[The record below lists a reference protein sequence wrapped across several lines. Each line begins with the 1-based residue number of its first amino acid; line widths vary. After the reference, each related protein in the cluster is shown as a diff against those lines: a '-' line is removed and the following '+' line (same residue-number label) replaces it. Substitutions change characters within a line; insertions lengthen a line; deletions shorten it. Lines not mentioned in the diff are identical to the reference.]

1 MNPHKPFF
9 LLLLGASCVLPAS
22 AQDAVP
28 PPQPPPTQPDSST
41 PQTAEEA
48 PDNANPATPPP
59 ASDGKTTATD
69 GTASQNAGTSPTAE
83 DDEQV
88 ITIVRERSNSLLG
101 QAKAASEGVVGPR
114 QLERR
119 PILRPGELLETVP
132 GVIITQHSGSGKA
145 NQYFLRG
152 YNLDHGT
159 DLAVSLDGIP
169 LNLPTHAHGQGY
181 IDLNL
186 LIPELVSQLRYRKGS
201 YEADQGDFSSAGSI
215 DLSYA
220 RHLGREDNGVPQ
232 TQSLEV
238 GAFGFQRVL
247 VTGNANKDL
256 LYALELQ
263 HSDSSFELKEDFR
276 KLNGVLR
283 FNRGT
288 ATRGVS
294 VTGLAYNGKWNS
306 SDQIPLRTVDSGL
319 ISRFGNIDPTD
330 GGKSRRFG
338 LAAEVR
344 HDKTNFT
351 AYAMNYRLNLFS
363 NFTYFLDNPTRGDQF
378 EQEDRRNYY
387 GFHLRQNLSNSGARV
402 STVVGV
408 QGRYDDISGVGLF
421 HTQARERFET
431 VREDRV
437 KESSVAPY
445 VQSEIRFN
453 PKLRATVGAR
463 FDYYRFDVA
472 SSIAQNSGK
481 VNDSLLSPKGSLAYR
496 LGKSDEGYFSLGR
509 GFHSNDARGT
519 TITVDPNDP
528 NVPADRVTPLVK
540 ANFVELGLRH
550 ARGGLQSTL
559 ALFGLD
565 SKSELVFVGDAGT
578 TEPSRP
584 SRRIGVEF
592 TNYLNVGHGLI
603 FDADFAYARARF
615 RDSDPAGN
623 RIPGALEGIVS
634 LGASYER
641 DQGINGAL
649 RLRYFGPRP
658 LIEDN
663 SVRSKS
669 SALVNGRLGYKLKNG
684 TRFNVEVFNI
694 FNAAVSDID
703 YYYAS
708 RLPGEGPDGVED
720 IHFHPSEKRSIRV
733 GVVRQF

>member
-1 MNPHKPFF
+1 MNSIKPFF
-9 LLLLGASCVLPAS
+9 LLIGACCALPAS
-22 AQDAVP
+22 AQDTVPSP
-28 PPQPPPTQPDSST
+28 PPIPVSPDAPSSQAGDDAQGAPTT
-41 PQTAEEA
+41 PAG
-48 PDNANPATPPP
+48 
-59 ASDGKTTATD
+59 DGKTTASD
-69 GTASQNAGTSPTAE
+69 DTASQNPGTAPTE
-83 DDEQV
+83 EGEEQV
-88 ITIVRERSNSLLG
+88 ISIVRERSNSLLG
-101 QAKAASEGVVGPR
+101 KARAASEGVVGPR

-152 YNLDHGT
+152 FNLDHGT
-159 DLAVSLDGIP
+159 DIAISLDGMP

-181 IDLNL
+181 IDLNF

-201 YEADQGDFSSAGSI
+201 YEADQGDFSSAGSV

-220 RHLGREDNGVPQ
+220 RHLGREENAVPQ

-238 GAFGFQRVL
+238 GAFGFQRAL

-263 HSDSSFELKEDFR
+263 HSDSSFVLKEDFR
-276 KLNGVLR
+276 KINGVLR

-294 VTGLAYNGKWNS
+294 LAGYAYNGKWNS
-306 SDQIPLRTVDSGL
+306 SDQIPRRAVQSGA
-319 ISRFGNIDPTD
+319 ISRFGNIDPTN
-330 GGKSRRFG
+330 GGSSRR
-338 LAAEVR
+338 LALTGELR
-344 HDKTNFT
+344 RDKTNLS

-363 NFTYFLDNPTRGDQF
+363 NFTYFLDNPVRGDQF
-378 EQEDRRNYY
+378 EQEDRRTYY
-387 GFHLRQNLSNSGARV
+387 GFHLRQNLGSSGARV
-402 STVVGV
+402 STVAGV

-431 VREDRV
+431 VRQDRV
-437 KESSVAPY
+437 RQSSVAPY
-445 VQSEIRFN
+445 IQSEVRLS
-453 PKLRATVGAR
+453 PRLRANAGAR
-463 FDYYRFDVA
+463 FDFYRFNVA

-481 VNDSLLSPKGSLAYR
+481 VSDSLFSPKGSLAYR
-496 LGKSDEGYFSLGR
+496 LGKSDEGYFSIGR

-528 NVPADRVTPLVK
+528 NVAADRVTPLVP
-540 ANFVELGLRH
+540 ANFAEVGIRH

-559 ALFGLD
+559 ALFALT
-565 SKSELVFVGDAGT
+565 SQSELVFVGDAGT

-584 SRRIGVEF
+584 SQRVGFEF
-592 TNYLNVGHGLI
+592 TNYLNVGRGLI
-603 FDADFAYARARF
+603 LDADFAYARARF
-615 RDSDPAGN
+615 RDADPAGN

-634 LGASYER
+634 IGASYER
-641 DQGINGAL
+641 DQGVTGAL

-669 SALVNGRLGYKLKNG
+669 SALVNGRIGYKFKNG
-684 TRFNVEVFNI
+684 TRLNINVFNV

-703 YYYAS
+703 YFYTS
-708 RLPGEGPDGVED
+708 RLPGEGPDGVQD
-720 IHFHPSEKRSIRV
+720 VHFHPSEKRSIRV
-733 GVVRQF
+733 GLVRQF

>member
-1 MNPHKPFF
+1 MNPIKPF
-9 LLLLGASCVLPAS
+9 LLLLSASGALSAS
-22 AQDAVP
+22 AQNAVP
-28 PPQPPPTQPDSST
+28 PVQPTPVPADASAPPTPTNAPTDDKST
-41 PQTAEEA
+41 AGDDTSAQ
-48 PDNANPATPPP
+48 NP
-59 ASDGKTTATD
+59 
-69 GTASQNAGTSPTAE
+69 GTASVTQAP

-88 ITIVRERSNSLLG
+88 ISIVRERSNSLLG
-101 QAKAASEGVVGPR
+101 KAKAASEGVVGPR

-152 YNLDHGT
+152 FNLDHGT
-159 DLAVSLDGIP
+159 DLAISLDGIP
-169 LNLPTHAHGQGY
+169 LNLRTHAHGQGY
-181 IDLNL
+181 IDLNF

-201 YEADQGDFSSAGSI
+201 YEADQGDFSSAGSV

-220 RHLGREDNGVPQ
+220 RHLGREENGVPQ

-238 GAFGFQRVL
+238 GAFGFQRAL
-247 VTGNANKDL
+247 VTGNASKEL

-263 HSDSSFELKEDFR
+263 HSDSSFQLKEDFR
-276 KLNGVLR
+276 KINGVLR

-288 ATRGVS
+288 SARGVS

-306 SDQIPLRTVDSGL
+306 SDQIPLRAVTNGS
-319 ISRFGNIDPTD
+319 ISRYGNVDPTD
-330 GGKSRRFG
+330 GGSSRRFG
-338 LAAEVR
+338 LAGEVR
-344 HDKTNFT
+344 HDRTNLT

-363 NFTYFLDNPTRGDQF
+363 NFTYFLDNPARGDQF

-387 GFHLRQNLSNSGARV
+387 GFHLRHNLSPTGAKF

-408 QGRYDDISGVGLF
+408 EGRLDDISGVGLF
-421 HTQARERFET
+421 HTQARQRFET
-431 VREDRV
+431 VRQDRV
-437 KESSVAPY
+437 KESSIAPY
-445 VQSEIRFN
+445 IQSEVRLTRR
-453 PKLRATVGAR
+453 LRASLGAR
-463 FDYYRFDVA
+463 FDSYHFDVK

-481 VNDSLLSPKGSLAYR
+481 VRDTLFSPKSSLAYR
-496 LGKSDEGYFSLGR
+496 LSKSNEGYVSFGR

-519 TITVDPNDP
+519 TTRVDPNDP
-528 NVPADRVTPLVK
+528 NVQAGRVTPLVRS
-540 ANFVELGLRH
+540 NFAEIGFRH
-550 ARGGLQSTL
+550 ARGGSQSTL

-578 TEPSRP
+578 TEASRP
-584 SRRIGVEF
+584 SRRVGIEF
-592 TNYLNVGHGLI
+592 TNYFNLGRGLI
-603 FDADFAYARARF
+603 VDADFAYAKARF
-615 RDSDPAGN
+615 KDADPAGR

-641 DQGINGAL
+641 ERGFNGAL

-658 LIEDN
+658 LIENN

-669 SALVNGRLGYKLKNG
+669 SALVNGRIGYKLRGG
-684 TRFNVEVFNI
+684 TRLNLEVFNI

-708 RLPGEGPDGVED
+708 RLPGESADGVED
-720 IHFHPSEKRSIRV
+720 VHFHPSEKRSIRV